1 MAGPR
6 PNKIR
11 TSDLKT
17 RILNLAQTTVYQ
29 VKLQP
34 PPKVI
39 ESLNK
44 RENFNYFSSGE
55 DVELRCLRTSLPGV
69 NLFTHDVTNDFP
81 GMSEKMAYRKDFNNT
96 IDFEFMVNTKYDV
109 ISMFDGWVDFIAG
122 QNTDIDDDGNVIV
135 NNDEL
140 DYLSRAVSYRMNFPE
155 SYKTNVYV
163 TKFEKDSEVEFN
175 SNSLEYTFVDAFP
188 ISISPVE
195 IGYSE
200 GGILKYNVSMAYT
213 RYVKK
218 RLSR

>member
-34 PPKVI
+34 PEPVRNY
-39 ESLNK
+39 LNE

-81 GMSEKMAYRKDFNNT
+81 GMSEKIAYRKDFNNT

-122 QNTDIDDDGNVIV
+122 QNTDLVNGEIV
-135 NNDEL
+135 NNNQQ

-155 SYKTNVYV
+155 EYKTDVFV

-175 SNSLEYTFVDAFP
+175 SYYLEYTFKEAFP
-188 ISISPVE
+188 LSISPVE

-218 RLSR
+218 RLLR

>member
-34 PPKVI
+34 PPQVI
-39 ESLNK
+39 NYLKSGDI
-44 RENFNYFSSGE
+44 NFNYISSGE
-55 DVELRCLRTSLPGV
+55 DVELKCSRTSLPGV

-81 GMSEKMAYRKDFNNT
+81 GVSEKMAYRKDFNNT

-109 ISMFDGWVDFIAG
+109 IAMFDGWIDFIAG
-122 QNTDIDDDGNVIV
+122 QDTGVDGVRDIQR
-135 NNDEL
+135 
-140 DYLSRAVSYRMNFPE
+140 DYLGKAVSYRMNFPTL
-155 SYKTNVYV
+155 YKSNVYV

>member
-34 PPKVI
+34 PDKVVTY
-39 ESLNK
+39 LNSGDI
-44 RENFNYFSSGE
+44 NFNYFSSGE
-55 DVELRCLRTSLPGV
+55 DIELRCLRTSLPGV

-81 GMSEKMAYRKDFNNT
+81 GVSEKIAYRKDFNNT

-109 ISMFDGWVDFIAG
+109 IAMFDGWIDFIAG
-122 QNTDIDDDGNVIV
+122 QDTDV
-135 NNDEL
+135 NGLRDIQR
-140 DYLSRAVSYRMNFPE
+140 DYLGKAVSYRMNFPNF
-155 SYKTNVYV
+155 YKSNVYV
-163 TKFEKDSEVEFN
+163 TKFEKDSKVEFN

>member
-34 PPKVI
+34 PVDVI
-39 ESLNK
+39 SYLNT
-44 RENFNYFSSGE
+44 RENFNYSSSGE

-109 ISMFDGWVDFIAG
+109 ISMFDGWIDFIAG
-122 QNTDIDDDGNVIV
+122 QDT
-135 NNDEL
+135 NDEL
-140 DYLSRAVSYRMNFPE
+140 DYLRPAVSYRMNYPE
-155 SYKTNVYV
+155 KYKTDVYV

-175 SNSLEYTFVDAFP
+175 SNSLEYTFVGAFP
-188 ISISPVE
+188 LSISPVE

-200 GGILKYNVSMAYT
+200 GGILKYNVSMSYT